1 MEGNKKA
8 GLLRTLQKSPGR
20 VKASVLVMGLGQ
32 LLQGQIGKG
41 ILYIAILAGFVW
53 YLVMGGIS
61 DIAGFFTLGTVEGD
75 RSEERR

>member
-32 LLQGQIGKG
+32 LLQGQI
-41 ILYIAILAGFVW
+41 
-53 YLVMGGIS
+53 
-61 DIAGFFTLGTVEGD
+61 
-75 RSEERR
+75 